1 MSSSG
6 VRVSVLFFARYRDLA
21 GEAERE
27 VVLSG
32 GAARVSDLLRRLRE
46 DGVGLP
52 ENASVAVNRRYAG
65 PDDQLAD
72 GDEVAVVPPVAGG

>member
-1 MSSSG
+1 M
-6 VRVSVLFFARYRDLA
+6 SVLFFARYRDLA

-27 VVLSG
+27 VVFS

-52 ENASVAVNRRYAG
+52 ENASVAVNRRYAA
-65 PDDQLAD
+65 PDDELAD